1 MRCKRLVI
9 SMVFIPLA
17 CSGVRVM
24 RGQAT
29 SGSSW
34 TDAAFPPYI
43 KRLTHFGERP
53 DWSPDGKRILF
64 LEKMYGDVF
73 EIELATGVIRP
84 LTHRYFHNGYTR
96 ALYLPNGDI
105 LLSGSKTFNPEAPLD
120 SRFRT
125 PELWVLG
132 RNLDKP
138 PVPLGEFCWEGP
150 AVSRKHM
157 RIAWAEKHGTWP
169 NDTHLYQMWVAD
181 IDYSSGT
188 PRIKNQKMVL
198 DNRDCFNAVIEA
210 QNFRPP
216 DEKELIFQ
224 SSHAGTE
231 VMGLDLQTG
240 RIRNYSNSPDT
251 YDEPEGI
258 FPDGGSTLVESNR
271 QHPDPGGSGI
281 DLYRLYL
288 DGSNRWER
296 MTWFNEARIWKATN
310 PVASDDGR
318 YFAFQVA
325 KVKEMAGVGHGVYL
339 YDLQE
344 AAKYRKE

>member
-1 MRCKRLVI
+1 MRRGWLAIPMMSLV
-9 SMVFIPLA
+9 LTG
-17 CSGVRVM
+17 SGWRIL
-24 RGQAT
+24 RGQAA
-29 SGSSW
+29 GNSSW
-34 TDAAFPPYI
+34 TDTDFPPYVR
-43 KRLTHFGERP
+43 RLTHFGERA
-53 DWSPDGKRILF
+53 DWSPDRKRILF

-73 EIELATGVIRP
+73 EIEVATGVIRP
-84 LTHRYFHNGYTR
+84 LTHHYFHNGYTR

-105 LLSGSKTFNPEAPLD
+105 LLSGSKTFNPEAPFE

-125 PELWVLG
+125 PELWVLSG
-132 RNLDKP
+132 KLDKP

-150 AVSRKHM
+150 AVSRKQL

-181 IDYSSGT
+181 LDYSSGT
-188 PRIKNQKMVL
+188 PRVRNQKMVL
-198 DNRDCFNAVIEA
+198 DNRDCFNAIIEA

-216 DEKELIFQ
+216 EEKELIFQ
-224 SSHAGTE
+224 SSHGGTE
-231 VMGLDLQTG
+231 VMGLDLETG

-258 FPDGGSTLVESNR
+258 FPDGGSTLVESSR
-271 QHPDPGGSGI
+271 QHPELRGSGI

-296 MTWFNEARIWKATN
+296 MTWFNEARTWKATN
-310 PVASDDGR
+310 PVVSDDGR

-325 KVKEMAGVGHGVYL
+325 RVKEAAGVGHGIYL
-339 YDLQE
+339 YDLEQ
-344 AAKYRKE
+344 AARYRK